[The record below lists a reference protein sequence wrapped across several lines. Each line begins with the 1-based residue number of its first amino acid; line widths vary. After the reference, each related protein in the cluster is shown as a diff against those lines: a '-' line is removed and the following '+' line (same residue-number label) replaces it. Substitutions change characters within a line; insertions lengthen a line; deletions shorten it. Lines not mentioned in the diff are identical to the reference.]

1 MWWGG
6 RSRGKYP
13 TPCEDEREAENSQD
27 RQPDVVGKG
36 FVEDGHADCDDV
48 DACDNVGD
56 RTDDRDP
63 ASLQSGLEGK
73 KSKDGHNHEH
83 VRIW

>member
-27 RQPDVVGKG
+27 RQLNVVGKG
-36 FVEDGHADCDDV
+36 FVEDGHAYCDDV

-56 RTDDRDP
+56 RPDDCDT

-73 KSKDGHNHEH
+73 KSKDGHDHEY
-83 VRIW
+83 VGIR